1 MKPHA
6 SANTVS
12 VARGSHFVSTENMVT
27 DLAAGDRVYLGE
39 QVKKS
44 RKPKKTSRKPVKKS
58 RKPKK
63 ASRKPKKAS
72 RKPKK
77 ASRKPKKVRKYKA
90 HGGYLYKPNTKL
102 KWVDGEWILYRKEGD
117 NWIPENV
124 SEDVSERIRNVK
136 EKLFS

>member
-1 MKPHA
+1 MKKSRKPKKT
-6 SANTVS
+6 S
-12 VARGSHFVSTENMVT
+12 RKP
-27 DLAAGDRVYLGE
+27 
-39 QVKKS
+39 VKKS

-77 ASRKPKKVRKYKA
+77 VRKYKV
-90 HGGYLYKPNTKL
+90 HGGSLYKPNTTL

-124 SEDVSERIRNVK
+124 SEDVSKRIRNVK
-136 EKLFS
+136 EKLNLKRQVVNPIATGKEASAPRLRRWHG